1 MSVSPSFDRTL
12 PRLYTTER
20 NRYEFTRFAGAKV
33 VGSALRSRLDAVWH
47 PWDVGDYG
55 EVPHY
60 TRYFETCDITARM
73 CIDPRMNDHYPAAG
87 EYEIKLI
94 TFSRGRIGNITQID
108 GLLKLDEVPDEI
120 MMAVLAELCPLF
132 AAIQ

>member
-1 MSVSPSFDRTL
+1 MSPSFDRTH
-12 PRLYTTER
+12 PRLYPAER

-33 VGSALRSRLDAVWH
+33 AGSALRSRLDAAWH

-73 CIDPRMNDHYPAAG
+73 CIEPRMNDHYPATG
-87 EYEIKLI
+87 QHEIQLI
-94 TFSRGRIGNITQID
+94 TFCRGRIGNITQLD

-120 MMAVLAELCPLF
+120 MMDVLAELCPLF
-132 AAIQ
+132 VGIQ